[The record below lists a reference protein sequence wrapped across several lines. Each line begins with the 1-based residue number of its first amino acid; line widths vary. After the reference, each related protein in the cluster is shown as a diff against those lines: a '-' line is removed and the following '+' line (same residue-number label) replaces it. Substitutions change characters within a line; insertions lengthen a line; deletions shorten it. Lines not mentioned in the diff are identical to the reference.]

1 MKKLLFLFFLLSAC
15 ATENPLKD
23 MRFKPVSSGDYT
35 IASWYKITQPQQ
47 PVKIYIEGD
56 GHAFDEK
63 GQPTD
68 DPTPEGLF
76 LRKLAVDD
84 NSPNVVY
91 MARPCQYLM
100 STNCTQKDWTT
111 GRFSQEIIDAMTD
124 SVGSWKKKA
133 KADKVILVGYSGGAM
148 IASQIATKHPKD
160 IQKLITIAGIL
171 DKDKWTEYHDDD
183 PLTDSVNL
191 KIDDLKDINQT
202 HYVGTKDKIVPP
214 ELSYNILGKD
224 NSSVVVVKGATHT
237 KGFDSIYEDIWKEH

>member
-76 LRKLAVDD
+76 LRK
-84 NSPNVVY
+84 
-91 MARPCQYLM
+91 
-100 STNCTQKDWTT
+100 
-111 GRFSQEIIDAMTD
+111 F
-124 SVGSWKKKA
+124 
-133 KADKVILVGYSGGAM
+133 
-148 IASQIATKHPKD
+148 
-160 IQKLITIAGIL
+160 
-171 DKDKWTEYHDDD
+171 
-183 PLTDSVNL
+183 
-191 KIDDLKDINQT
+191 
-202 HYVGTKDKIVPP
+202 
-214 ELSYNILGKD
+214 
-224 NSSVVVVKGATHT
+224 
-237 KGFDSIYEDIWKEH
+237 